1 MTSMTQYRE
10 LFVFIAE
17 FLVIA
22 LAANLYVP
30 NLIPAAALEHVRV
43 VEQMSLAML
52 AVAADRK
59 LYLQEMRGSLR
70 SFTAIED

>member
-30 NLIPAAALEHVRV
+30 NLIPAAALEHAFNAR
-43 VEQMSLAML
+43 
-52 AVAADRK
+52 
-59 LYLQEMRGSLR
+59 
-70 SFTAIED
+70 